1 MYGSIMRARI
11 KSGRKDEYVRLLQEV
26 VPSAEDYGQGLHSL
40 EIAFEDK
47 DPNGVVLIIHFRDR
61 ESYVRNANRPETNA
75 DWERQAAL
83 LDDVQWIDVSYE
95 SYVGKPVGGE
105 ETTRA

>member
-11 KSGRKDEYVRLLQEV
+11 KAGKKDDYVRLLQEF

-40 EIAFEDK
+40 EIAFEDR
-47 DPNGVVLIIHFRDR
+47 DPNRVVLIIHFRDR
-61 ESYVRNANRPETNA
+61 ESYVRNADRPQTNA

-83 LDDVQWIDVSYE
+83 LDDVQWIDVN
-95 SYVGKPVGGE
+95 YVNYLGRPVGGE
-105 ETTRA
+105 ETATA